1 MEEKDVKIVEE
12 ETKDL
17 NREDEYDI
25 ESQFYDALRD
35 FLQIPID
42 TNNLL
47 DKTINTKLFVK
58 GINDVSEYC
67 GQYVACKNVGMD
79 DETIMG
85 IIITRMN
92 NEYQYKISKDNIKG
106 QKDIQ
111 KSINKTSE
119 KVHKFASY
127 DEESI

>member
-25 ESQFYDALRD
+25 ESRFYDALRD

-92 NEYQYKISKDNIKG
+92 NEYQYKISKDNING
-106 QKDIQ
+106 QIDIQ
-111 KSINKTSE
+111 KSINDTST
-119 KVHKFASY
+119 KIHK
-127 DEESI
+127 DIDL